1 MSTKA
6 IIRPG
11 YRWRLAAIGGVLL
24 AAGLWFLYD
33 GVVGYPDQKLKYDTY
48 MQITEEHP
56 ETWQQPWQEAADAHG
71 WSTDIPKPRTDSDIM
86 QQYIY
91 AGLLLPAGV
100 VLLVVFQRMNGRWIA
115 ADEQGLSTSWGKT
128 ASWDAIESVD
138 KSRWKNKGI
147 AVVRI
152 RAQQGGKP
160 GKITLDDWKYDR
172 EPTAA
177 ILAQVES
184 RLGISEDDADAKTS
198 AAADADTN
206 ADEPADAKA

>member
-1 MSTKA
+1 MATKA

-24 AAGLWFLYD
+24 AAGFWFLYD
-33 GVVGYPDQKLKYDTY
+33 GVAGYPKQKLMYDTY
-48 MQITEEHP
+48 MQILNEHP
-56 ETWQQPWQEAADAHG
+56 ETWQQPWQEAADANG
-71 WSTDIPKPRTDSDIM
+71 WSSDIPKPRSNSDIV

-100 VLLVVFQRMNGRWIA
+100 VLLTVFMRMNGRWIA
-115 ADEQGLSTSWGKT
+115 VDEQGLSTSWGT
-128 ASWDAIESVD
+128 QATWDAIESVD

-152 RAQQGGKP
+152 RAQQGGKA
-160 GKITLDDWKYDR
+160 GKITLDDWKYDC

-177 ILAQVES
+177 ILAEVES
-184 RLGISEDDADAKTS
+184 RLGLSADDAAADTDVDADA
-198 AAADADTN
+198 DPN
-206 ADEPADAKA
+206 ADEPADAKV